1 MEQGMP
7 TQRKILSMGA
17 LSPRRRSQWFAKTSM
32 LALAVAAVGLA
43 ALSLDANVVHF
54 FQSLRR
60 AVMP

>member
-1 MEQGMP
+1 MP

>member
-1 MEQGMP
+1 
-7 TQRKILSMGA
+7 
-17 LSPRRRSQWFAKTSM
+17 
-32 LALAVAAVGLA
+32 VGLA

>member
-1 MEQGMP
+1 
-7 TQRKILSMGA
+7 MGA

-32 LALAVAAVGLA
+32 LALAVAAVGLV
-43 ALSLDANVVHF
+43 LSLDSNVVHL